1 MKLSL
6 RVLLLFIIIPPAAFF
21 LASILSIPLTI
32 MGIHHSTYAF
42 IIVEFLAVIATIPIG
57 IFVLKARVD
66 DTAVG
71 LRTAIRMGAIVVGSI
86 GFIGGIVW
94 AEIYYPEGDL
104 NFLMGPVAGSFA
116 FVLGAL
122 GGLLYWILL
131 RIVKD
136 QK

>member
-1 MKLSL
+1 
-6 RVLLLFIIIPPAAFF
+6 
-21 LASILSIPLTI
+21 